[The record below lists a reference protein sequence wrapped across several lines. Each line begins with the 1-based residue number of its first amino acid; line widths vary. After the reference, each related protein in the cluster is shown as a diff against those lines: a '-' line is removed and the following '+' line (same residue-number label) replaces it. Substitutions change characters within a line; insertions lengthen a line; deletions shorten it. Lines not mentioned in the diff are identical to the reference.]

1 MVEVEEVGN
10 KMQSQMRLHPEPE
23 DDADLPLPALFDRAS
38 RLHGLASSS
47 ALDQVPPSSG
57 SPLRPSHKRQETGLS
72 GCEWCLLRALIFLR
86 WAGRDPEGGRAAAA
100 LRRDGQQARPLLH

>member
-23 DDADLPLPALFDRAS
+23 DDPDLPLPALFDRAS

-47 ALDQVPPSSG
+47 ALDQVPPLSG
-57 SPLRPSHKRQETGLS
+57 SPRRPSHKRQETGLS
-72 GCEWCLLRALIFLR
+72 GGESCLLRALIFAL
-86 WAGRDPEGGRAAAA
+86 GRKGSGRGSSCCGAAT
-100 LRRDGQQARPLLH
+100 R